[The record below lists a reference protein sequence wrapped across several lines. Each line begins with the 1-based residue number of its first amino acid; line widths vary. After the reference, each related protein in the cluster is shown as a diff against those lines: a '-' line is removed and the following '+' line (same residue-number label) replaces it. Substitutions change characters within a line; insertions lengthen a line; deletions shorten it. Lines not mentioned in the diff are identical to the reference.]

1 MNHNIENDKNE
12 KEDGRMGAVMHGGGG
27 VSRPRVDEE
36 VCIALPFR
44 DI

>member
-1 MNHNIENDKNE
+1 MNHNIENDNNE
-12 KEDGRMGAVMHGGGG
+12 KEDGRVGAVMRGGG